1 MRSVLILA
9 LLASLAACSGNKVVN
24 KPAELTAV
32 ERAELQFERVWSKR
46 VGAGT
51 AGKFAALAPLIVD
64 TRVFAADAKGRVRAF
79 DTGAGATLWTQD
91 TEYRFVAGPGM
102 GADQILLGTLDGE
115 VVALDAVTGEQRW
128 RAMVDAE
135 VLAAPVQ
142 DLNRVIART
151 VDGRVV
157 GLDADTGDAEWEFTR
172 TAPALTLR
180 GLSNPVLR
188 GSSVIVGL
196 DTGHVVSLDTRTGEV
211 EWEQLIR
218 EPTGRSELE
227 RIVDVDAQLLIDD
240 GRLFTASY
248 GGELVVLSAI
258 TGREIWRR
266 NLRSYTGMAIQGDQL
281 YVTDAE
287 GKVWAL
293 DVVTGAAIWDQS
305 ELAFRG
311 LTQPVWYR
319 GNLIVGDYEGYLHAL
334 SPADGR
340 IIGRT
345 RPASD
350 AMLTA
355 PRVQGE
361 RLYVLASDGNLAALE
376 GAPVSR

>member
-1 MRSVLILA
+1 MRQIL
-9 LLASLAACSGNKVVN
+9 LLSLFLGLTACSGNKVVN
-24 KPAELTAV
+24 KPAELTPVSQAELRF
-32 ERAELQFERVWSKR
+32 ERAWSKR
-46 VGAGT
+46 VGAG
-51 AGKFAALAPLIVD
+51 ADGKYAALAPLIVD

-91 TEYRFVAGPGM
+91 TGYRFVAGPGM
-102 GADQILLGTLDGE
+102 GRDQILLGTLDGE

-128 RAMVDAE
+128 RAVVDAE

-142 DLNRVIART
+142 DRGRVVART

-157 GLDADTGDAEWEFTR
+157 GLDADTGDAEWEFNR

-180 GLSNPVLR
+180 GLSNPILR
-188 GSSVIVGL
+188 SGSVIVGL

-227 RIVDVDAQLLIDD
+227 RIVDVDAQLLLDD

-281 YVTDAE
+281 YVTDAD

-293 DVVTGAAIWDQS
+293 DVVSGAAIWDQS
-305 ELAFRG
+305 ELAYRG
-311 LTQPVWYR
+311 LTQPAWYR
-319 GNLIVGDYEGYLHAL
+319 GNLVVGDYEGYLHAL

-340 IIGRT
+340 IVGRT
-345 RPASD
+345 RPGRD
-350 AMLTA
+350 AILTA

-361 RLYVLASDGNLAALE
+361 RLYVLASDGTLAALE
-376 GAPVSR
+376 ATPVSR

>member
-1 MRSVLILA
+1 MRKALMLVVVLG
-9 LLASLAACSGNKVVN
+9 LAACTGNKVVN
-24 KPAELTAV
+24 EPAELNPVADV
-32 ERAELQFERVWSKR
+32 ELRLDRAWSKD

-51 AGKFAALAPLIVD
+51 AGKFAALAPLIVE
-64 TRVFAADAKGRVRAF
+64 TRAFAADAKGRVRAF
-79 DTGAGATLWTQD
+79 DTGAGAVLWTQD
-91 TEYRFVAGPGM
+91 TDYRFVAGPGL
-102 GADQILLGTLDGE
+102 GDGQILLGTLDGE
-115 VVALDAVTGEQRW
+115 VVALDAVTGEQNW
-128 RAMVDAE
+128 RAVIDAE
-135 VLAAPVQ
+135 VLAAPIQ
-142 DLNRVIART
+142 DRGRVIART

-157 GLDADTGDAEWEFTR
+157 GLDASTGDADWEFNR

-188 GSSVIVGL
+188 GASAIVGL

-218 EPTGRSELE
+218 EPTGRTELE

-266 NLRSYTGMAIQGDQL
+266 NLQSYTGMAVNGDQL
-281 YVTDAE
+281 YVTDAA

-293 DVVTGAAIWDQS
+293 DVVSGAAVWDQS
-305 ELAFRG
+305 ELAYRG
-311 LTQPVWYR
+311 VTQPAWYR
-319 GNLIVGDYEGYLHAL
+319 GNLIVGDYEGYLHVL

-340 IIGRT
+340 IVGRA
-345 RPASD
+345 RPARD
-350 AMLTA
+350 AIVAA
-355 PRVQGE
+355 PRVQDE
-361 RLYVLASDGNLAALE
+361 RIYVLASDGTLAALE